1 MRVPVGS
8 DICYIDV
15 DTDCDVSAES
25 CSTVSVGKSSDKC
38 QKMRKCNKL
47 VIRTE
52 GMCVKK
58 KGIPSESNDYQ
69 SNSLDINH
77 LRFLLECFVLSFG
90 PEGPQLGR
98 NHPDSDPE
106 RYATNMTD
114 ECSSNTCDRNSDDD
128 PSPSYS
134 RSGPSSTLQN
144 NRNGYRYSSWNIHVH
159 SELLDD
165 YEIPFPD
172 ELLLRELS
180 EMRTLLERLLE
191 NREMGEWHNENE
203 LLDILGLLPNANWSN
218 KESSPHYPVGEWNFK
233 ECGICLE
240 MKWLYCRHCC
250 QYPACNSC
258 LQLYYTSKVEQ
269 GIIQIECCNPTCHS
283 YVHRDEISARLH
295 NGTKETF
302 YKLLASANINKFTKT
317 CPRCSH
323 VTRANMHDTK
333 NRKQIPATRIQCPA
347 CQLEWCFVCHAPWHA
362 EMTCKQFQKGDRLL
376 KSWAKE
382 MNQGQ
387 LNAQRCPKCKIYIQR
402 TSGCD
407 HMHCTR
413 CKTDFCY
420 RCGDKFRRLK
430 FFGDHYSKL
439 SIFGCKYRYKSDKPI
454 QRKVIRGTIFGSKI
468 IVAPMLGT
476 LALCAGA
483 VAVGLGIFILPLYG
497 GLRLYR
503 RYENHKQAKNARRL
517 PMVYRSSCKCELG
530 L

>member
-1 MRVPVGS
+1 MGS

-333 NRKQIPATRIQCPA
+333 NRKQIPATSLGLLFPNSTQ
-347 CQLEWCFVCHAPWHA
+347 VCS
-362 EMTCKQFQKGDRLL
+362 MF
-376 KSWAKE
+376 
-382 MNQGQ
+382 
-387 LNAQRCPKCKIYIQR
+387 LNNYVSDIITFPVPKC
-402 TSGCD
+402 
-407 HMHCTR
+407 
-413 CKTDFCY
+413 
-420 RCGDKFRRLK
+420 
-430 FFGDHYSKL
+430 
-439 SIFGCKYRYKSDKPI
+439 
-454 QRKVIRGTIFGSKI
+454 
-468 IVAPMLGT
+468 
-476 LALCAGA
+476 
-483 VAVGLGIFILPLYG
+483 
-497 GLRLYR
+497 
-503 RYENHKQAKNARRL
+503 
-517 PMVYRSSCKCELG
+517 
-530 L
+530 